1 MVSLQCVA
9 TMRIIIITHLGS
21 LDAHESQLSS
31 QKLYEIPR
39 LLCQCR
45 YSNTPFFEKAKQWLI
60 CTECKKQKTWFR
72 TQTCIIMKWACEEE
86 THGPSIGIFSFT
98 YLDEKCQGA
107 PLKNRHDSFPSPS
120 QHDRV
125 ELFYDIGVFS
135 VALRPSLSQIFLPAI
150 LQENC

>member
-1 MVSLQCVA
+1 
-9 TMRIIIITHLGS
+9 
-21 LDAHESQLSS
+21 
-31 QKLYEIPR
+31 
-39 LLCQCR
+39 
-45 YSNTPFFEKAKQWLI
+45 
-60 CTECKKQKTWFR
+60 
-72 TQTCIIMKWACEEE
+72 MKWACEEE

-135 VALRPSLSQIFLPAI
+135 VALRPSLSQIDLVAGQQLAFPLEWTSLREEEEEGAWSSGRGSETVLVLI
-150 LQENC
+150 YSHTLVLYSGYI

>member
-1 MVSLQCVA
+1 
-9 TMRIIIITHLGS
+9 
-21 LDAHESQLSS
+21 
-31 QKLYEIPR
+31 
-39 LLCQCR
+39 
-45 YSNTPFFEKAKQWLI
+45 
-60 CTECKKQKTWFR
+60 
-72 TQTCIIMKWACEEE
+72 MKWACEEE

-125 ELFYDIGVFS
+125 ELFYNIGVFP

-150 LQENC
+150 LQENCFREKTTGPLKAMTRLAYASTTSPKQDLPPNTNHLLHCKQRGLRN